1 MKGNLLEAYCAL
13 AKAECFLNFTVKEC
27 GEREELTVIRPIEG
41 LREKIIEIQ
50 REIIHIGEEKR

>member
-27 GEREELTVIRPIEG
+27 GEREELTVIRPIE
-41 LREKIIEIQ
+41 
-50 REIIHIGEEKR
+50 